1 MSTDPKSW
9 GEGKEVQ
16 SSWFKFKKVGDGI
29 KGTLTGR
36 RYQEATTP
44 GFPNQYIYELK
55 DAEGNAWNVGIS
67 EKKSGT
73 VQRLNSVKLGE
84 VIGILFEKEIPAT
97 SKGFNPAKALKVL
110 TFGMDE
116 SYEAMEAATATPAA
130 DEDIPFI
137 D

>member
-16 SSWFKFKKVGDGI
+16 SSWFKFEKVGDGV
-29 KGTLTGR
+29 KGTLISR

-55 DAEGNAWNVGIS
+55 DTEGNAWNVGIS
-67 EKKSGT
+67 EKKAGT
-73 VQRLNSVKLGE
+73 VQRLNACKVGE
-84 VIGILFEKEIPAT
+84 VVGILFEKEIP
-97 SKGFNPAKALKVL
+97 SEKKGFRPAKALKVL

-116 SYEAMEAATATPAA
+116 SYAAMEAATTPSA